1 MSDPL
6 FQTSEPVKNSDLDPD
21 TESFISK
28 WKKSNK
34 TETFGKRTSLPIQE
48 QRRMLPVY
56 AMRSQLLEAIRDNQF
71 VVIVGETGSGK
82 TTQIVQYIYEE
93 GMNKVGGQTKLIG
106 CTQPRRVA
114 AESVAK
120 RVSEEVGCKLGDTVG
135 YTIRFEDV
143 TSENTVIKYMTDG
156 MLEREALNDPNMNR
170 YSVIMLDEAHERT
183 IATDVLFALLK
194 MPPNKTPT

>member
-82 TTQIVQYIYEE
+82 PPKLFNTS
-93 GMNKVGGQTKLIG
+93 TK
-106 CTQPRRVA
+106 
-114 AESVAK
+114 
-120 RVSEEVGCKLGDTVG
+120 
-135 YTIRFEDV
+135 
-143 TSENTVIKYMTDG
+143 
-156 MLEREALNDPNMNR
+156 RE
-170 YSVIMLDEAHERT
+170 
-183 IATDVLFALLK
+183 
-194 MPPNKTPT
+194 